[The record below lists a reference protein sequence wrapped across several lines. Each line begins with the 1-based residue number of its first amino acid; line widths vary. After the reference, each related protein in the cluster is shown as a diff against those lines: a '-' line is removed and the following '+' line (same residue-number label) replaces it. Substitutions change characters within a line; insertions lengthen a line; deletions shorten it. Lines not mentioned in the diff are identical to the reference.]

1 MLAKFKLDTVEVLI
15 FKALIGAYVNHDEF
29 SSVNNKLRDY
39 HEMKKEFKNPQNVVE
54 YTITKWKSIVSV
66 LRKIQQTKVQV
77 S

>member
-15 FKALIGAYVNHDEF
+15 FKALIDAYVNHDEF
-29 SSVNNKLRDY
+29 SSVNNVLRDY